1 MAKEKKKDIQSKN
14 VSKKKEVSR
23 VPKEKFFTKIKK
35 ELKLVKWPTFKEIF
49 KYTVATIVFCI
60 ILVLFFEV
68 LNLLMAYI
76 KGLFN

>member
-1 MAKEKKKDIQSKN
+1 MA
-14 VSKKKEVSR
+14 
-23 VPKEKFFTKIKK
+23 KEKFFTKIKT